1 MRAVNLNRQS
11 SDSLNLLLP
20 LLDLEVEEVEF
31 SDSDSQMTHQ
41 MMTKIIRMRIARQK
55 ATLRD
60 MVKKLTKKRTIMII
74 NLLAAIEAF
83 ILGSYL
89 SLFMINQLSSPI
101 RLTMKV

>member
-11 SDSLNLLLP
+11 SDSLNLLLL

-41 MMTKIIRMRIARQK
+41 MMTKIIRMRSARQK

-83 ILGSYL
+83 ILGSFL
-89 SLFMINQLSSPI
+89 SLFMTNQLSSPI